1 MISIQYQNY
10 LINDSY
16 SYSGKTIYF
25 HVWKIDDEGRP
36 YDVWGDKFRSIK
48 QAKNFIERENNAYIS
63 Y

>member
-25 HVWKIDDEGRP
+25 HVWKLDDEGMP
-36 YDVWGDKFRSIK
+36 YDVSSDKFRSVK
-48 QAKNFIERENNAYIS
+48 QAKHFIDQETI
-63 Y
+63 